1 MEDLEKLKDEKF
13 DDLKVELEEEIA
25 NLEKY
30 IAPAKLS
37 IEAIKKKEKLEV
49 KDEEKIKNFEAEIEL
64 LEGEIKEREDK
75 IDLIDAEVQRRVEIR
90 LKIEEVLKDLDFE
103 EEETHKRWD
112 RELKEEVEY
121 KVVLVNQFLHRLEFC
136 DHIELKEELRVDGIL
151 QLDDEGLPI
160 EIVRE
165 VKHIPWNKKAILKD
179 LKLKLDLDKAKLLVD
194 SVKSYKHN
202 KKKGELERRLK
213 SLVQNNVY
221 FLEAFGSEIII
232 IKGERHGVHH
242 SERIDKWDKDDL
254 EFFEDKVLKL
264 EEAKV
269 KLDAKEKKEKPIKD
283 RQRAYGQIDD
293 LLFEALVEKY
303 EENRPDKMA
312 KYLELRKD
320 IKNKHPL
327 EED

>member
-30 IAPAKLS
+30 VAPAKLS
-37 IEAIKKKEKLEV
+37 IEALEKVEPLN
-49 KDEEKIKNFEAEIEL
+49 EEKIKNFEAEIEL
-64 LEGEIKEREDK
+64 LEGEIKERQDK
-75 IDLIDAEVQRRVEIR
+75 IDLIDAEVKRRVEIR
-90 LKIEEVLKDLDFE
+90 LKIEEVINEIDFD
-103 EEETHKRWD
+103 EEETHKKWD
-112 RELKEEVEY
+112 RESEAEVEY
-121 KVVLVNQFLHRLEFC
+121 KVPIVNQFLHHMKFC
-136 DHIELKEELRVDGIL
+136 DHIELKEELRVDGVL

-160 EIVRE
+160 EIVKE

-202 KKKGELERRLK
+202 KKKSELEQKLRL
-213 SLVQNNVY
+213 LVQNNVY
-221 FLEAFGSEIII
+221 FLEAFGDESVI

-242 SERIDKWDKDDL
+242 SDRIAKWDKDDL
-254 EFFEDKVLKL
+254 EFFEAQVLKL
-264 EEAKV
+264 EEAKA
-269 KLDAKEKKEKPIKD
+269 KLDSKEKKEKPIKD
-283 RQRAYGQIDD
+283 RQKAYGQIDG

-303 EENRPDKMA
+303 EENRPDKIV

-327 EED
+327 EEE